1 MKLLATLFAAAAAVA
16 SARTA
21 VAGAAEPVPVN
32 GCVTFTVS
40 AGTGCA
46 WMCNYCANT
55 LGTNNYYFT
64 TDVCTYQQGAGCVGN
79 PLAGVPYTCCTAGDA
94 EEEVLEAV
102 DEDEDEGE
110 GEGEWNDDD
119 SCEDYE
125 ADVDTAAAADIEIW
139 IIKVRG
145 SKA

>member
-1 MKLLATLFAAAAAVA
+1 MKLFATLFAATAAAVA
-16 SARTA
+16 AT
-21 VAGAAEPVPVN
+21 AEPVPVN

-79 PLAGVPYTCCTAGDA
+79 PLAGVPYTCCAAAEA
-94 EEEVLEAV
+94 EEDVLEAEDV
-102 DEDEDEGE
+102 DCEAADDDEDSFFSDDAEP
-110 GEGEWNDDD
+110 DDD
-119 SCEDYE
+119 F
-125 ADVDTAAAADIEIW
+125 DTEIW
-139 IIKVRG
+139 IIKIR
-145 SKA
+145 SRSRSRE

>member
-1 MKLLATLFAAAAAVA
+1 MNLLATLFAAVAAAH
-16 SARTA
+16 TA

-79 PLAGVPYTCCTAGDA
+79 PLAGVPYTCCTAGDT
-94 EEEVLEAV
+94 EEDVLEAV
-102 DEDEDEGE
+102 DEDEAED
-110 GEGEWNDDD
+110 EWNDDE
-119 SCEDYE
+119 SCDDESE
-125 ADVDTAAAADIEIW
+125 ADTAAADIEIW
-139 IIKVRG
+139 IIKVRS